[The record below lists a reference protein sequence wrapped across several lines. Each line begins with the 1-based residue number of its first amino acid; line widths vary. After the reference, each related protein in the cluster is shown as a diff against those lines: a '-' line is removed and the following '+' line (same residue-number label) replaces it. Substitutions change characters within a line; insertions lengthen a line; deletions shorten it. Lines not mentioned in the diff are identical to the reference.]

1 MPFRLSFLIRTF
13 SIIAPE
19 LIGMVG
25 DVLLVVVSDRLVFGS
40 TTTPSAVVY
49 ILQIAPFALPD
60 LVIALGDSKRVSLN
74 FGDLRGSAR

>member
-25 DVLLVVVSDRLVFGS
+25 DVLLVVMSDPLVFGL
-40 TTTPSAVVY
+40 TTTPSAVVH
-49 ILQIAPFALPD
+49 ILQTAPFALPD
-60 LVIALGDSKRVSLN
+60 LVIAFGDFERVSLN